1 MESVNYNNLNYI
13 ERKNIREEYIK
24 IQKWL
29 CMYCWEDLNKQPPN
43 KIMNININWK
53 YFPDNFLK
61 YPIHLQHNHDTWMTE
76 WSVHSYC
83 NAVMWQYEWR

>member
-1 MESVNYNNLNYI
+1 MKSVNYNNLNYI

-43 KIMNININWK
+43 KIMNKNINWK

-61 YPIHLQHNHDTWMTE
+61 YPIHLQHNHNTWMTE
-76 WSVHSYC
+76 WAVHSYC
-83 NAVMWQYEWR
+83 NAVLWQYEWK